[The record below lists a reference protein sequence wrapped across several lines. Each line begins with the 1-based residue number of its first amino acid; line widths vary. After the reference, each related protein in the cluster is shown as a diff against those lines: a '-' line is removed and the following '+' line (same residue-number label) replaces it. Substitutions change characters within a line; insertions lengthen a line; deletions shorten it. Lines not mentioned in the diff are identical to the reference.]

1 MSLED
6 NLQSLNWNKNDA
18 IVYIALIKLGA
29 TTPQALS
36 ESTGIDRT
44 RVYDSL
50 KRLIASGK
58 VLKEDREW
66 GGKYQAVPVDDVF
79 TQEIETIKKQ
89 LDVAGRLK
97 QELKDIEKSK
107 EDEQRLVWAI
117 QGKKNVR
124 DTIENYL
131 ESAKE
136 RVYWLMSPDLFGP
149 PMQKWAF
156 DRLVSCKLDKHV
168 PDIKVSLQ
176 VNDENQPQ
184 VKRMIDA
191 TIEVY
196 DRHELLLPLA
206 LLAVDNNKFIQL
218 SLSNF
223 EPAPEYNFG
232 IYGNNVSPAQMRGVE
247 YFFLYTLKDHKRIT
261 NVDGSQALMGPGSIK
276 NGTSAASAQRR

>member
-6 NLQSLNWNKNDA
+6 DLIKLNWNKNDA
-18 IVYIALIKLGA
+18 IVYIALVKLGA

-50 KRLIASGK
+50 KRLIAAGK

-66 GGKYQAVPVDDVF
+66 GGKYQAMPVDDVF
-79 TQEIETIKKQ
+79 TQEVETLKKQ
-89 LDVAGRLK
+89 LEIAAQLK
-97 QELKDIEKSK
+97 QQLKDIEKRK

-131 ESAKE
+131 ETAKQ

-156 DRLVSCKLDKHV
+156 DRLVTCKADNHV
-168 PDIKVSLQ
+168 REIKVSLQ
-176 VNDENQPQ
+176 VNDENILQ
-184 VKRMIDA
+184 VKRLVDA
-191 TIEVY
+191 GIEVY
-196 DRHELLLPLA
+196 NRRELLLPLA
-206 LLAVDNNKFIQL
+206 LLLVDNNKFIQL
-218 SLSNF
+218 SLSTF
-223 EPAPEYNFG
+223 DPAPEYNFG
-232 IYGNNVSPAQMRGVE
+232 IYGNNVSPTQLKGVE
-247 YFFLYTLKDHKRIT
+247 YFFLYTLKDHVQLDK
-261 NVDGSQALMGPGSIK
+261 DFAK
-276 NGTSAASAQRR
+276 NGNLAAPVTRK

>member
-6 NLQSLNWNKNDA
+6 DLQRLNWNKNDA
-18 IVYIALIKLGA
+18 IVYIALLKLGA

-50 KRLIASGK
+50 KRLMADAPPK
-58 VLKEDREW
+58 VKKEDKEW

-79 TQEIETIKKQ
+79 TQEIDTIKKQ
-89 LDVAGRLK
+89 LDIAGRLK
-97 QELKDIEKSK
+97 QELKDLEKSK
-107 EDEQRLVWAI
+107 DDEQRLVWAI

-124 DTIENYL
+124 DTIEGFL
-131 ESAKE
+131 EGAKD
-136 RVYWLMSPDLFGP
+136 RIYWLMSPDLFGP
-149 PMQKWAF
+149 PMQKWVF
-156 DRLVSCKLDKHV
+156 DRLMACKVDKHV

-184 VKRMIDA
+184 VKRIIDA
-191 TIEVY
+191 QIEVY

-206 LLAVDNNKFIQL
+206 LLVVDDNKFIQL

-232 IYGNNVSPAQMRGVE
+232 IYGNNVSTAQMRGVE
-247 YFFLYTLKDHKRIT
+247 YFFLYTLKDHKHL
-261 NVDGSQALMGPGSIK
+261 DPSSFK
-276 NGTSAASAQRR
+276 SNGYAATAQRK

>member
-6 NLQSLNWNKNDA
+6 DLQRLNWNKNDA
-18 IVYIALIKLGA
+18 IVYIALLKLGA

-50 KRLIASGK
+50 KRLMADSPPK
-58 VLKEDREW
+58 VKKEDKEW
-66 GGKYQAVPVDDVF
+66 GGKYQAVPVEEVF
-79 TQEIETIKKQ
+79 TQEIDTIKKQ
-89 LDVAGRLK
+89 LDIAGRLK
-97 QELKDIEKSK
+97 QELKDLEKSK
-107 EDEQRLVWAI
+107 DDEQRLVWAI

-124 DTIENYL
+124 DTIEGYL
-131 ESAKE
+131 ESAKD
-136 RVYWLMSPDLFGP
+136 RIYWLMSPDLFGP
-149 PMQKWAF
+149 PMQKWVF
-156 DRLVSCKLDKHV
+156 DRLVTCKIDKHV
-168 PDIKVSLQ
+168 PEIKVSLQ

-191 TIEVY
+191 QIEVY

-206 LLAVDNNKFIQL
+206 LLVVDDNKFIQL

-232 IYGNNVSPAQMRGVE
+232 IYGNNVSSAQMRGVE
-247 YFFLYTLKDHKRIT
+247 YFFLYTLKDHKQLEP
-261 NVDGSQALMGPGSIK
+261 SSAK
-276 NGTSAASAQRR
+276 NGSRAASTQRK

>member
-6 NLQSLNWNKNDA
+6 DLQRLNWNKNDA
-18 IVYIALIKLGA
+18 IVYIALLKLGA

-50 KRLIASGK
+50 KRLMADSPPK
-58 VLKEDREW
+58 VKKEDKEW

-79 TQEIETIKKQ
+79 TQEIDTIKKQ
-89 LDVAGRLK
+89 LDIAGRLK
-97 QELKDIEKSK
+97 QELRDLEKSK
-107 EDEQRLVWAI
+107 DDEQRLVWAI

-124 DTIENYL
+124 DTIEGYL
-131 ESAKE
+131 ESAKD
-136 RVYWLMSPDLFGP
+136 RIYWMMSPDLFGP
-149 PMQKWAF
+149 PMQKWVF

-168 PDIKVSLQ
+168 PEIKVSLQ

-184 VKRMIDA
+184 VKRMLDA
-191 TIEVY
+191 QIEVY

-206 LLAVDNNKFIQL
+206 LLVVDDNKFIQL

-232 IYGNNVSPAQMRGVE
+232 IYGNNVSPAQMRGME
-247 YFFLYTLKDHKRIT
+247 YLFLYIIKDHRP
-261 NVDGSQALMGPGSIK
+261 VHLDQGSIK
-276 NGTSAASAQRR
+276 TNGYAATAQRK

>member
-6 NLQSLNWNKNDA
+6 DLQRLNWNKNDA

-66 GGKYQAVPVDDVF
+66 GGKYQAMPVDDVF
-79 TQEIETIKKQ
+79 TQEVETIKKQ
-89 LDVAGRLK
+89 LDIAGHLK
-97 QELKDIEKSK
+97 QQLKDIEKSK
-107 EDEQRLVWAI
+107 DDEQRLVWAI

-124 DTIENYL
+124 DTIEGFL
-131 ESAKE
+131 ETAKE
-136 RVYWLMSPDLFGP
+136 RVFWLMSPDLFGP

-156 DRLVSCKLDKHV
+156 DRLVTCKADKHV
-168 PDIKVSLQ
+168 PEIKVSLQ

-184 VKRMIDA
+184 VKRLIEA
-191 TIEVY
+191 GIEVF

-206 LLAVDNNKFIQL
+206 LLVVDDNKFIQL
-218 SLSNF
+218 SLSTF

-232 IYGNNVSPAQMRGVE
+232 IYGNNVSSNQMRGVE
-247 YFFLYTLKDHKRIT
+247 YFFLYTLKDHKQL
-261 NVDGSQALMGPGSIK
+261 DPSFAK
-276 NGTSAASAQRR
+276 NGSRAASAQRK